1 MSQYKGDINE
11 FVIYIKT
18 VNKGNNNVRFSPVVT
33 NRLVAVVHYFIQA
46 TTCFHVVPN
55 ISAIDRA
62 FASNLMESY
71 SMCRQLKE
79 EDAEDE
85 IIIDLPDLKGHEN
98 SVQYRDKFL
107 INLDNTA
114 GSNGTRLAYVV
125 DGEAH
130 NVKSRN
136 QLYIEE
142 PTIEIDT
149 WDIYRNRMMHFGQH
163 FKRDN
168 NKVWQL
174 LKKLLLG
181 THPYHHID
189 H

>member
-1 MSQYKGDINE
+1 MEHIIYKYMY
-11 FVIYIKT
+11 VI
-18 VNKGNNNVRFSPVVT
+18 S
-33 NRLVAVVHYFIQA
+33 
-46 TTCFHVVPN
+46 
-55 ISAIDRA
+55 
-62 FASNLMESY
+62 
-71 SMCRQLKE
+71 
-79 EDAEDE
+79 
-85 IIIDLPDLKGHEN
+85 
-98 SVQYRDKFL
+98 
-107 INLDNTA
+107 
-114 GSNGTRLAYVV
+114 GSNGTPVAYIV
-125 DGEAH
+125 DGEAR

-142 PTIEIDT
+142 SAIEIDT
-149 WDIYRNRMMHFGQH
+149 WDIYRNRMVHFGQH